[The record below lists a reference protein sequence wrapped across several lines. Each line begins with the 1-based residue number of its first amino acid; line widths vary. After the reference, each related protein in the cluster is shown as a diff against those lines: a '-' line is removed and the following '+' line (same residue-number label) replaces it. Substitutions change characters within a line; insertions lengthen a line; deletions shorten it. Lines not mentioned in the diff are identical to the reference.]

1 MGGNFA
7 AEILNVGYMEKKNR
21 IILFW
26 ALTVLGF
33 LAHSL
38 ADALPAFWGESIAAQ
53 EGPAPIGM
61 MAFMTSLTYLVP
73 VAGILLMVY
82 GGKVARIIN
91 ACLACFM
98 ALFTL
103 LHMSELLEA
112 FNPVQLLIMPMM
124 FVIALLMAIDSVK
137 ICKK

>member
-1 MGGNFA
+1 MA
-7 AEILNVGYMEKKNR
+7 MKKTIK

-26 ALTVLGF
+26 ILTILGF

-38 ADALPAFWGESIAAQ
+38 ADALPAFWGQSIAAQ
-53 EGPAPIGM
+53 QGPAPVGM
-61 MAFMTSLTYLVP
+61 MAFMVCLTYLVP
-73 VAGILLMVY
+73 VVGILLMVY
-82 GGKVARIIN
+82 GGKSAKVIN
-91 ACLACFM
+91 AVLACFM

-124 FVIALLMAIDSVK
+124 FILALLMAINSIR
-137 ICKK
+137 ICKEN

>member
-1 MGGNFA
+1 
-7 AEILNVGYMEKKNR
+7 MEKKNR

-26 ALTVLGF
+26 MLTILGF
-33 LAHSL
+33 LSHSL
-38 ADALPAFWGESIAAQ
+38 ADALPAFWGDSIVAQ
-53 EGPAPIGM
+53 EGPAPVGM
-61 MAFMTSLTYLVP
+61 MAFMSCLTYLVP
-73 VAGILLMVY
+73 VIGILLMVY
-82 GGKVARIIN
+82 GGKVAKVTN
-91 ACLACFM
+91 AGLACFI

-137 ICKK
+137 ICKE

>member
-1 MGGNFA
+1 M
-7 AEILNVGYMEKKNR
+7 KKTIK

-26 ALTVLGF
+26 ILTILGF

-38 ADALPAFWGESIAAQ
+38 ADALPAFWGQSIAAQ
-53 EGPAPIGM
+53 QGPAPVGM
-61 MAFMTSLTYLVP
+61 MAFMVCLTYLVP
-73 VAGILLMVY
+73 VVGILLMVY
-82 GGKVARIIN
+82 GGKSAKVIN
-91 ACLACFM
+91 AVLACFM

-124 FVIALLMAIDSVK
+124 FILALLMAINSIR
-137 ICKK
+137 ICKEN